1 MTERLLVVVAH
12 PDDETFGL
20 GSVIAHAAEHG
31 VEIAVACAT
40 RGELG
45 EPAPGS
51 GIDRAEL
58 GDVREAEL
66 RAAVRELGG
75 SRVEMLGWRDSG
87 VDGEPEP
94 GSLAAASVD
103 DVAAA
108 VARVINRE
116 RPDVVVTADDRDGH
130 RDHRAIADATLR
142 AVKDAAWKPARVY
155 LWCMPRSVLGS
166 FVGDGMIGTPDE
178 LVTTVVDVSPYLE
191 QRWRAI
197 RKHAS
202 QVPPFDAMSPGMQH
216 AFLGTDHFIRVEPAW
231 EGGPLERDLFSG

>member
-1 MTERLLVVVAH
+1 VTERLLVVVAH

-20 GSVIAHAAEHG
+20 GSVIAYAAAHG
-31 VEIAVACAT
+31 VEVAVACAT

-87 VDGEPEP
+87 VDGEPAP
-94 GSLAAASVD
+94 GSLAAAPVD

-108 VARVINRE
+108 VARVLERE
-116 RPDVVVTADDRDGH
+116 RPDVVVTPDGSDGH
-130 RDHRAIADATLR
+130 RDHRAIAEATLR
-142 AVKDAAWKPARVY
+142 ALKDAAWQPARVY
-155 LWCMPRSVLGS
+155 LWCMPRSVLAP
-166 FVGDGMIGTPDE
+166 FVGDEGIGTPDE
-178 LVTTVVDVSPYLE
+178 LVTTVIDVSPYLE
-191 QRWRAI
+191 RRWRAI

-202 QVPPFDAMSPGMQH
+202 QVPPFDAMSPEVQR
-216 AFLGTDHFIRVEPAW
+216 AFLGTDHFIRVEPEWTA
-231 EGGPLERDLFSG
+231 GPLERELFSG